1 MINSYIATLRE
12 KYSLFTISRKKIDL
26 EIFFL
31 LNTFQIA
38 FQFIVCLFVCFQ
50 QLAITTSYNYISKGK
65 SEKCVKYLCLLFH
78 NVLLLLYKDKCLKLL
93 MAAAD
98 LSFAPYCIEMPLV
111 WHYTL
116 RKLYLGLLEFLIDK
130 FV

>member
-1 MINSYIATLRE
+1 MINSYIATLHE

-38 FQFIVCLFVCFQ
+38 FQFIVCLFVCLFS
-50 QLAITTSYNYISKGK
+50 TTSYNYISKGK